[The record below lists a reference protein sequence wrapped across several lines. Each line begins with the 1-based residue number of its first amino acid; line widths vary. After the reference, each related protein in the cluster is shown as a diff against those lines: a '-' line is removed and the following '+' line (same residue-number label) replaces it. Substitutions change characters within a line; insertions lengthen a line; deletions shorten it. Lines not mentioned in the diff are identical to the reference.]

1 MGGTPFACDMEGF
14 LLERD
19 PELLVPFG
27 CEGIFKPSISSSSS
41 IEGNVVVKSC
51 RLNADIRGDDEVEED
66 GDGGPRLEV
75 GTSACGDGADIVG
88 DPSD

>member
-1 MGGTPFACDMEGF
+1 MGTPFVCDIDGF

-19 PELLVPFG
+19 PELLVPVG
-27 CEGIFKPSISSSSS
+27 CEGIFNPSISSSSS
-41 IEGNVVVKSC
+41 IEGNVVVKSWK
-51 RLNADIRGDDEVEED
+51 LSADIRGDEEVEED

-75 GTSACGDGADIVG
+75 GTSACGDGADAVC